1 MEFQATCKKTG
12 ERLFISAPDYHAAA
26 KKAANLLNHTRGL
39 TAFRETGT
47 PAWAAVSRVTPL
59 ETQCLLSDFC
69 STWQRSRTNKT

>member
-39 TAFRETGT
+39 TACRETGT
-47 PAWAAVSRVTPL
+47 PGMGGCFQGYTSGNPVSAVGFLFHLAEVP
-59 ETQCLLSDFC
+59 
-69 STWQRSRTNKT
+69 NK